1 MSVDGGRA
9 LVIATRS
16 RHKLGEL
23 QQLLQLE
30 RARLMTLD
38 EVGCVEEA
46 LEEAASFRGN
56 AVAKARFYAE
66 CGRYGEIGGRAT
78 LADDSGLEVDALDGA
93 PGVRSRRYAGE
104 RATDLQNNEL
114 LLAELE
120 SLPPERRTA
129 RYRCVLAFTD
139 PVRRVAK
146 GRPLVVTRSG
156 VFEGR
161 IALRP
166 RGIGGFGYDPLFEP
180 LDEPPGGRTVGQMS
194 SEEKNR
200 VSHRAR
206 AARQMGRYLRSV
218 GY

>member
-1 MSVDGGRA
+1 MSIDGGRA

-16 RHKLGEL
+16 RHKLAEL
-23 QQLLQLE
+23 HELLTLE

-38 EVGCVEEA
+38 EVGCLEEAVEEA
-46 LEEAASFRGN
+46 LSFRGN
-56 AVAKARFYAE
+56 AVAKACFYAS
-66 CGRYGEIGGRAT
+66 CGRAAT

-93 PGVRSRRYAGE
+93 PGVRSRRYAGSQ
-104 RATDLQNNEL
+104 ATDVQNNQR
-114 LLAELE
+114 LLAELDG
-120 SLPPERRTA
+120 LPPERRAA

-139 PVRRVAK
+139 PDLSAAD

-166 RGIGGFGYDPLFEP
+166 RGAGGFGYDPLFEP
-180 LDEPPGGRTVGQMS
+180 LDEPPGGRTVGQLS
-194 SEEKNR
+194 AAEKNR

-206 AARQMGRYLRSV
+206 AARAMGRYLRSV